1 MRKTKYQ
8 PLADYLLASGK
19 DDLMLTFTQIEEI
32 LGFELSPSARK
43 HRANWSNNEIEALSW
58 GWRNAGYESYGVDMN
73 REIAHFRK
81 VSEVN
86 PDEQVYKAPRSHYPY
101 WERPV
106 SYRVNGEKV
115 NIAEHVSKFIEVYES
130 DPNGRYL
137 SYDHIRKAFLEYRKD
152 ESKRDLLTLY
162 LYSYLASWGMLRNSF
177 LMQKDYKFSQ
187 PVVDILCKD
196 KYDCL
201 LDYNPFTDEG
211 QANARLIVELAREI
225 TSYYIGQ
232 TYFEEGS
239 RRLIKIDS
247 VSDTLVTKILLGTF
261 GCSVAYD
268 TYVKKGL
275 SHHQLTQRLS
285 VTSVLELRSF
295 AKANEDEIKEIL
307 SKLNN
312 LYTPIKIIDMY
323 FFEEGF
329 TL

>member
-19 DDLMLTFTQIEEI
+19 DDLMLTFAQIEEI
-32 LGFELSPSARK
+32 LGFELPLSSRK

-86 PDEQVYKAPRSHYPY
+86 SDEQVHKSPRPHYPF
-101 WERPV
+101 WERSV
-106 SYRVNGEKV
+106 SYKVNGEKV
-115 NIAEHVSKFIEVYES
+115 NIAEHVSKFVEVYES

-152 ESKRDLLTLY
+152 ESKRDLLTLI

-187 PVVDILCKD
+187 PVVDILCKG

-201 LDYNPFTDEG
+201 LNYNPFTDEG
-211 QANARLIVELAREI
+211 QTNARLIVELAREI
-225 TSYYIGQ
+225 TNYYLGQ

-239 RRLIKIDS
+239 RRLIRIDS

-268 TYVKKGL
+268 TYVRKGL
-275 SHHQLTQRLS
+275 SHHRLTQRLS
-285 VTSVLELRSF
+285 VTSILELRSF
-295 AKANEDEIKEIL
+295 AKANEEEIKEIL

-312 LYTPIKIIDMY
+312 LYTPMKIIDMY

>member
-1 MRKTKYQ
+1 MRNTKYW
-8 PLADYLLASGK
+8 PLTSYLQHCGK
-19 DDLMLTFTQIEEI
+19 NELTLTFKDVEHI
-32 LGFELSPSARK
+32 LGFELPYSTRQY
-43 HRANWSNNEIEALSW
+43 RVNWANTETLRFPLSWLDAGYRTHDVDMENEI
-58 GWRNAGYESYGVDMN
+58 V
-73 REIAHFRK
+73 HFSK
-81 VSEVN
+81 VSEAN
-86 PDEQVYKAPRSHYPY
+86 PDEQIYRAPRPHYPY
-101 WERPV
+101 RERPV

-115 NIAEHVSKFIEVYES
+115 DIAEHVSKFVEIYES

-152 ESKRDLLTLY
+152 ESKRDLLTLV

-201 LDYNPFTDEG
+201 LNYNPFTDEG

-225 TSYYIGQ
+225 TNYYLGQ

-239 RRLIKIDS
+239 RRLIRIDS

-268 TYVKKGL
+268 TYVRKGL
-275 SHHQLTQRLS
+275 SHHRLTQRLS
-285 VTSVLELRSF
+285 VTSILELRSF
-295 AKANEDEIKEIL
+295 AKANEEEIKEIL
-307 SKLNN
+307 SKLND
-312 LYTPIKIIDMY
+312 LYTPMKIIDMY